1 MSAPFSLVAV
11 RMIDMKKLEE
21 MSRKEL
27 EELEYRLKFASKNAL
42 DKYKQW
48 EAEQKLTLVRRE
60 LKKRQGASGVINRLK
75 DWFMPEK

>member
-1 MSAPFSLVAV
+1 MT
-11 RMIDMKKLEE
+11 KLQD
-21 MSRKEL
+21 MSREEL
-27 EELEYRLKFASKNAL
+27 EELEYRLKFAAKNGL

-60 LKKRQGASGVINRLK
+60 LKKRRGASGVINRLR